1 MLYSIKN
8 IEDLE
13 KLNEA
18 VSLQKQ
24 VHEVRLQNKLGDQNF
39 HENMNKLFKPMTDA
53 IKNTSENIRKTI
65 TENSIN
71 NNKAIE
77 NLNEKI
83 LELMN
88 DMGMIAPYLTTSLV
102 EVFKKDN
109 KSQFRLRKDPNSTK
123 MNDFLIHGNIPVTIF
138 SNMITFRVSNKTFR
152 LEGDLLKVITNYKFN
167 IDHSSP
173 QDKKLIYEFAKEMN
187 YDTKSTGRP
196 SIRHESM
203 IRLLD
208 KPAIMASGISK
219 TIILSSNPDEL
230 CDRLKLLLQEKHAGN
245 NSDIINEEIVAVV
258 DKLLEYKCISK
269 KQHKQI
275 LIKCNLL

>member
-24 VHEVRLQNKLGDQNF
+24 VQEVRLQNKLGDQNY
-39 HENMNKLFKPMTDA
+39 HEDMNKLFRPITDA
-53 IKNTSENIRKTI
+53 IKNTSENITKTI

-88 DMGMIAPYLTTSLV
+88 DKGMIAPYLTTSLV

-109 KSQFRLRKDPNSTK
+109 KSQF
-123 MNDFLIHGNIPVTIF
+123 
-138 SNMITFRVSNKTFR
+138 
-152 LEGDLLKVITNYKFN
+152 
-167 IDHSSP
+167 
-173 QDKKLIYEFAKEMN
+173 
-187 YDTKSTGRP
+187 
-196 SIRHESM
+196 
-203 IRLLD
+203 
-208 KPAIMASGISK
+208 
-219 TIILSSNPDEL
+219 
-230 CDRLKLLLQEKHAGN
+230 
-245 NSDIINEEIVAVV
+245 
-258 DKLLEYKCISK
+258 
-269 KQHKQI
+269 
-275 LIKCNLL
+275 